1 MSEAARRRGSAVRAS
16 LQLASHALMLL
27 HTSVLSWLVNVP
39 ILDHNLEVVH
49 YKS

>member
-1 MSEAARRRGSAVRAS
+1 MSEAARRRGSAVKAS
-16 LQLASHALMLL
+16 LQLASHALVL